1 MRYYIKHKGGDPR
14 NHNWVEVTE
23 YTYNNVNKE
32 SHFKKELDDA
42 EQRSE
47 KKENEKKKAKRLVK
61 S

>member
-47 KKENEKKKAKRLVK
+47 KKEDAEKKIK
-61 S
+61 